1 MKFLQVLSHTL
12 QLFTVK
18 QLHIFN
24 MFVVFHWN
32 IFFVIM
38 AMSKVYQRYSLKLN
52 LESEAKYELQFRM
65 PWHRAYIATGSKRY
79 WLKYTYR
86 YTTYVALT

>member
-38 AMSKVYQRYSLKLN
+38 AMSLKLN
-52 LESEAKYELQFRM
+52 LESEAKYEL
-65 PWHRAYIATGSKRY
+65 
-79 WLKYTYR
+79 
-86 YTTYVALT
+86 